1 MTTATESCSGKGARD
16 ENFPVASWLIAS
28 DLRPVILAFYRFVR
42 AADDVAD
49 HPELSPKQKN
59 ELLNGLED
67 ALCGRRADPE
77 AEPLRQALSERSLS
91 PRHALDLLEAF
102 RLDTRKNRYANF
114 DELMDYCRLSAMPV
128 GRFVL
133 DVHGERRELW
143 PASDALCS
151 ALQIINHLQ
160 DCGEDYRRLD
170 RVYLP
175 RTILDAHGARVE
187 MLAAPRASSALAGAI
202 AELARNAEGL
212 VQQGAALG
220 PRIAGRRLALEIA
233 VIHGLARRLA
243 GSLQRRDPLSANVRL
258 GRFEFAWFGGVAAA
272 RGLART
278 MLETSTDRRRA
289 RA

>member
-1 MTTATESCSGKGARD
+1 MTTATETRSGKGARD

-28 DLRPVILAFYRFVR
+28 EARPVILAFYRFVR

-49 HPELSPKQKN
+49 HPGLSPEEKN
-59 ELLNGLED
+59 DLLNGLED
-67 ALCGRRADPE
+67 ALCGRRTDPE
-77 AEPLRQALSERSLS
+77 AEPLRQALAERALS

-102 RLDTRKNRYANF
+102 RLDTRKNRYADF

-133 DVHGERRELW
+133 DVHGEGGELW

-175 RTILDAHGARVE
+175 QAILDAHGATVE
-187 MLAAPRASSALAGAI
+187 MLAAPRASPALAGAI
-202 AELARNAEGL
+202 AEIARNAEGL
-212 VQQGAALG
+212 VQQGAALV
-220 PRIAGRRLALEIA
+220 PRIADRRLALEIA
-233 VIHGLARRLA
+233 AIHGLARRLA
-243 GSLQRRDPLSANVRL
+243 GRLRRRDPLRAKVRL
-258 GRFEFAWFGGVAAA
+258 GKFEFARVAGVAAA
-272 RGLART
+272 RSLART
-278 MLETSTDRRRA
+278 LFEASTDRRRA